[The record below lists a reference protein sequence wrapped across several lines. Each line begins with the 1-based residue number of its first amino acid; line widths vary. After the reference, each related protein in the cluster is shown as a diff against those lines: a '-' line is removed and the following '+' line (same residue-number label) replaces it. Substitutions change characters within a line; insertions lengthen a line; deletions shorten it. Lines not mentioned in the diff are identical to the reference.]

1 MTLKLALLPAALLL
15 SACDPRPATPAT
27 RAADLP
33 IGRVQS
39 QSLIPLGGSE
49 QYVEIT
55 GVSDTNPVLLF
66 IHGGP
71 GWPQTPMLRYFNADL
86 TRSFT
91 LVSWD
96 QRGAGKS
103 FLHDSAPPDV
113 TLEQIVADGHELT
126 QLLKARFRKQQIY
139 LAGFSWGS
147 IVGVALAERYPEDYA
162 AYIGISQ
169 MINVRRGM
177 VITQDWIATKARAAG
192 DTVTLK
198 TLQRLRAGD
207 PGLCVG
213 GMNCFITQYELLS
226 KYGGAVYNPAS
237 DAAVERAMKAYP
249 DYAAYDWNKGFAF
262 SAARLEG
269 AVFGADLS
277 RVTRLGV
284 PVVLIVGRHDWNIPP
299 ALSSEWLARL
309 DAPAKQLIWFD
320 SSGHGPLEEQP
331 QAFNKAM
338 IGIIAWVR

>member
-1 MTLKLALLPAALLL
+1 MTLKPALLPALLVL
-15 SACDPRPATPAT
+15 SACDPRAARPATN
-27 RAADLP
+27 AADVP
-33 IGRVQS
+33 IGRIQS

-49 QYVEIT
+49 QYVEIA

-71 GWPQTPMLRYFNADL
+71 GWPQTPMLRYFNAEL
-86 TRSFT
+86 TNAFV

-96 QRGAGKS
+96 QRGAGLS
-103 FLHDSAPPDV
+103 FLHDSAPPNV

-126 QLLKARFRKQQIY
+126 QLLKARFRKPKIY

-147 IVGVALAERYPEDYA
+147 IVGVALAEQYPEDYV
-162 AYIGISQ
+162 AYIGVSQ

-192 DTVTLK
+192 DTTTLK
-198 TLQRLRAGD
+198 TLQRLHAED
-207 PGLCVG
+207 PTLCAG
-213 GMNCFITQYELLS
+213 GMSCFIAQYELLS

-262 SAARLEG
+262 SAAHLEG

-277 RVTRLGV
+277 HVTHLGV
-284 PVVLIVGRHDWNIPP
+284 PVVLMVGRHDWNIPP
-299 ALSSEWLARL
+299 ALSTEWLARL
-309 DAPAKQLIWFD
+309 DAPAKQVIWFD

-338 IGIIAWVR
+338 IEIITRAR

>member
-1 MTLKLALLPAALLL
+1 MITNLAVLCSLLLLLACEPRPTLPA
-15 SACDPRPATPAT
+15 
-27 RAADLP
+27 
-33 IGRVQS
+33 GRIEE
-39 QSLIPLGGSE
+39 QSLLPLGGSE

-86 TRSFT
+86 TTAFT

-103 FLHDSAPPDV
+103 FLHDSAPPNV

-126 QLLKARFRKQQIY
+126 QLLKARFKTPKIY

-147 IVGVALAERYPEDYA
+147 IVGVALAEQYPEDYA

-169 MINVRRGM
+169 MINLRRGM
-177 VITQDWIATKARAAG
+177 AITQDWIAAQARAAG
-192 DTVTLK
+192 DSA
-198 TLQRLRAGD
+198 TLQALARLRAGD
-207 PGLCVG
+207 PSLCTG
-213 GMNCFITQYELLS
+213 DMGCFIAQYELLS
-226 KYGGAVYNPAS
+226 KYGGAVFNPATN
-237 DAAVERAMKAYP
+237 AEVGRAMQAYP

-262 SAARLEG
+262 SAGHLER
-269 AVFGADLS
+269 AVFDADLA
-277 RVTRLGV
+277 RVTHLGV
-284 PVVLIVGRHDWNIPP
+284 PVILMVGRHDWNLPP
-299 ALSSEWLARL
+299 ALSTEWLARL
-309 DAPAKQLIWFD
+309 DAPAKQVVWFD

-331 QAFNKAM
+331 AAFNKAM
-338 IGIIAWVR
+338 IGTIPAR